1 MRVISFKDGGIR
13 TITYKLENKGKIY
26 TVIQFYRLSNGEL
39 YAEDITDENKKE
51 VRDEDILDNI
61 KVSIKEFNYGA

>member
-1 MRVISFKDGGIR
+1 MQVISFKDGGIR
-13 TITYKLENKGKIY
+13 TVTYKLKHKSKSY